1 MKSIAASNRKYPC
14 RRKTPAILIVTLLL
28 SSFLS
33 GCEATPDK
41 KPVSA
46 PENQAAG
53 TPDDF
58 LVVDC
63 LLPGQLRKLGGNFTF
78 LSQRKP
84 IKTAQSDC
92 EIRGG
97 EYVSY
102 DRADYSTALRIWLPL
117 AQSGDPAAQTYVGEI
132 YEKGLGLDSDYPV
145 AAHWYTQAV
154 KSGYAR
160 AQINLGHLYEK
171 GLGVKQDKQHALNL
185 YRSAS
190 GLASDNLLFASSLSS
205 SHVPKQDYDSVQ
217 RELAKEQRRSVQ
229 LRQEIARV
237 SNDLKSKSNVL
248 GSAEK
253 QLLVTQA
260 QLEQAVAAQSIAST
274 TPGRSTE
281 DGIALQ
287 STVDEMEGLRVSLEQ
302 QIAQLNSQNR
312 ELSKSQQ
319 LLVQQLSGN
328 EVSKNQYLKKMDVL
342 EREVDQS
349 RTQLAKS
356 EQSLADTREKL
367 TQQQAREQNLTPE
380 LLSLQKE
387 LDAKNQGLTQEQV
400 KLARMESE
408 RSALATQLET
418 NELRMAEYQREFGQ
432 LQQRLTTANQ
442 EIASSEQAITTL
454 QSQLDTQLAK
464 DAVITPTLLASKYDL
479 EQKNRALA
487 SQRDKYTALE
497 SEKETLALQ
506 LNDTEQ
512 HKNDYQRQAN
522 QLREQ
527 LVSSGTALSSAKSEV
542 NTLKAQLA
550 AAQDAGQKMSPELLA
565 LQQDLEKHSRKL
577 TEKKMEFATLEA
589 KNQVQQRQL
598 TDTLAQLER
607 KTQQLNNTDGN
618 NRRDISRLDAQLEE
632 HEQQAAQIGHEL
644 LLAKAA
650 LHMERANS
658 EEALAQQADAHQ
670 EVVQQQRNELEQLT
684 TQFESQFNLV
694 KSQKQQIAELKQQAQ
709 NYTLELE
716 SADVSSE
723 PYITVAGNGPMIEI
737 IEPPV
742 VLTRSE
748 ATVRISTFRGE
759 RQVIGKISA
768 PSGLL
773 SLSVNGQTPVLTEN
787 NLFRSSIPLT
797 DDPTPV
803 EVVLVDNEGRRA
815 AVTFSFVDQLGNSVD
830 NASKPIVAKARFD
843 KTRPGENVAMGNYH
857 ALIIGNNQYQNY
869 STLVT
874 AVNDAR
880 ATEKVLRE
888 KYRFKTKLLL
898 DANRYQILSALN
910 ELRESLGKDDNLLI
924 YYAGHGKID
933 PKDNV
938 GYWLPVDADADNSIN
953 WISNKAITDILNV
966 IEAKHV
972 LVVADSCYAGT
983 LTQTPIARLQTDIP
997 EDVRTQWMK
1006 VMAETRARITLTSGG
1021 VEPVSD
1027 GGGGRH
1033 SVFAKAFLDTLSSND
1048 GILEG
1053 YSLYSKVLERM
1064 ASKTSPLDK
1073 PQTPLYAPIHLAGHE
1088 SGEFFF
1094 NPRRG

>member
-1 MKSIAASNRKYPC
+1 MRSIAALKRKHHC
-14 RRKTPAILIVTLLL
+14 RRKIPAALIVALVF
-28 SSFLS
+28 SGFLP

-41 KPVSA
+41 KSEA
-46 PENQAAG
+46 PSQNQNAG

-145 AAHWYTQAV
+145 AAHWYTEAV

-171 GLGVKQDKQHALNL
+171 GLGVTQDKQHALNL

-217 RELAKEQRRSVQ
+217 RELAKEQRRSIQ
-229 LRQEIARV
+229 LRQEITRV
-237 SNDLKSKSNVL
+237 SSELKDKSSVL
-248 GSAEK
+248 GNAEK
-253 QLLVTQA
+253 ALLVTQG
-260 QLEQAVAAQSIAST
+260 QLEQAVAAQSVAGT
-274 TPGRSTE
+274 APGTSTE
-281 DGIALQ
+281 DSKALQ
-287 STVDEMEGLRVSLEQ
+287 STVDEMEGFRAGLEQ
-302 QIAQLNSQNR
+302 QITQLKSQNR
-312 ELSKSQQ
+312 ELSNSQQ
-319 LLVQQLSGN
+319 ALVQQLSGN
-328 EVSKNQYLKKMDVL
+328 ELSKNQYRKKIGTL
-342 EREVDQS
+342 EVEVDQS
-349 RTQLAKS
+349 RSRLAQSEKS
-356 EQSLADTREKL
+356 LTETRDKLA
-367 TQQQAREQNLTPE
+367 QQQAREQNLTPE

-387 LDAKNQGLTQEQV
+387 LDTKNQGLTQEQV

-408 RSALATQLET
+408 RGALTAQLEASDQR
-418 NELRMAEYQREFGQ
+418 LAEYQSEFGQ
-432 LQQRLTTANQ
+432 LQQRLATANK
-442 EIASSEQAITTL
+442 EISSSEQAIAAL
-454 QSQLDTQLAK
+454 QTRLDTQLAK
-464 DAVITPTLLASKYDL
+464 DAALTPTLLESQYDL
-479 EQKNRALA
+479 EQKSRALA
-487 SQRDKYTALE
+487 SARDRYTALE
-497 SEKETLALQ
+497 SEKEALAQRLAG
-506 LNDTEQ
+506 TEQ
-512 HKNDYQRQAN
+512 DKGDYQRQAN
-522 QLREQ
+522 QLREK
-527 LVSSGTALSSAKSEV
+527 LAASGTALSSARNEV
-542 NTLKAQLA
+542 DTLTAQLA
-550 AAQDAGQKMSPELLA
+550 AAQNAELKLSPELFA
-565 LQQDLEKHSRKL
+565 LQDDLKNHTREL
-577 TEKKMEFATLEA
+577 TEKKMEFAALEA
-589 KNQVQQRQL
+589 KSQIQQRQL
-598 TDTLAQLER
+598 TDALEELER
-607 KTQQLNNTDGN
+607 KTQQLNTTGSN
-618 NRRDISRLDAQLEE
+618 NRRDISRLNAQLEE

-644 LLAKAA
+644 LLAKAS

-658 EEALAQQADAHQ
+658 EEALAQQAGTHQ
-670 EVVQQQRNELEQLT
+670 EVVQKQRDELEQLT

-694 KSQKQQIAELKQQAQ
+694 KTQKQQIAELEQRAQ

-723 PYITVAGNGPMIEI
+723 PYLTVADNGPMIEI

-773 SLSVNGQTPVLTEN
+773 SLSVNGETPVLTEN

-815 AVTFSFVDQLGNSVD
+815 AVTFSFVDQMSNSVD
-830 NASKPIVAKARFD
+830 NISKPIVAKARFD
-843 KTRPGENVAMGNYH
+843 KARPGENVAMGDYH

-898 DANRYQILSALN
+898 NANRYQILSALN
-910 ELRESLGKDDNLLI
+910 ELRETLDKDDNLLI

-938 GYWLPVDADADNSIN
+938 GYWLPVDADANNNIN

-983 LTQTPIARLQTDIP
+983 LTQTPIARIQTDIP
-997 EDVRTQWMK
+997 ADVRTQWMK

-1033 SVFAKAFLDTLSSND
+1033 SVFAKAFLGTLSSNE

-1053 YSLYSKVLERM
+1053 YSLYSGVLERM
-1064 ASKTSPLDK
+1064 AAQTSPLDK